1 MLEGTILG
9 LFYVLIGIISI
20 FILIGIG
27 ALLFFLIKKCRA
39 IIKQR
44 SIDRQTELNSSNYS
58 KI

>member
-1 MLEGTILG
+1 MLEGTLLG

-27 ALLFFLIKKCRA
+27 ALLFFLIKKGA
-39 IIKQR
+39 
-44 SIDRQTELNSSNYS
+44 IDRQTELNSSNYS